1 MRCLLSSHVNIMVLK
16 VKLSVLYATNLTV
29 AEAKQGKIV
38 MQDGERY
45 LRLFVSKHKTAKTY
59 GPATLY
65 LKGLDLRLMEKF
77 MGVCAT
83 NSPDELLLIRSSG
96 TPYSSHYQ
104 RYLQQYC
111 RYCGIDKVPTITQ
124 YRKAGSTVAKQA
136 LPQGTMAQVSSHES
150 LSAYREIS
158 NVTTPDPISIE
169 SFFEDHVKI
178 SKKTKLA
185 ECCQFL
191 TQAGSDKMPKQ
202 IQDNGCT
209 LIKRYTRTSQ

>member
-1 MRCLLSSHVNIMVLK
+1 M
-16 VKLSVLYATNLTV
+16 
-29 AEAKQGKIV
+29 

-136 LPQGTMAQVSSHES
+136 LPQGTMAQVSSHMGHSSSTAERYYQTRMAGSES

-158 NVTTPDPISIE
+158 NITTPDPVSIE

-178 SKKTKLA
+178 SKKNQTCRMLPVPNSGW
-185 ECCQFL
+185 Q
-191 TQAGSDKMPKQ
+191 
-202 IQDNGCT
+202 
-209 LIKRYTRTSQ
+209 

>member
-1 MRCLLSSHVNIMVLK
+1 M
-16 VKLSVLYATNLTV
+16 
-29 AEAKQGKIV
+29 GKDICAFF
-38 MQDGERY
+38 
-45 LRLFVSKHKTAKTY
+45 LSKHKTAKTY

-83 NSPDELLLIRSSG
+83 VSPDEPLLIRSSG

-124 YRKAGSTVAKQA
+124 YRKAGSTVTKQA
-136 LPQGTMAQVSSHES
+136 LPQGTMPQVLSHMGHSSSMAERYYQTRMAGSES

-158 NVTTPDPISIE
+158 NITPDPSALNL
-169 SFFEDHVKI
+169 FLRTM
-178 SKKTKLA
+178 SKNLKHPNWPNVASSQLRLA
-185 ECCQFL
+185 V
-191 TQAGSDKMPKQ
+191 
-202 IQDNGCT
+202 
-209 LIKRYTRTSQ
+209 TRRQNRFRTTFALSSNVILVLHNNCNIYH